1 MDKLKLYL
9 RVTNDQYELP
19 VAVAES
25 PKELAQLLGITA
37 NNVKSSISHKVKT
50 YCVVEVEDDLEKK

>member
-9 RVTNDQYELP
+9 RVTDDQYELP

-25 PKELAQLLGITA
+25 PTELARMLGIRQ
-37 NNVKSSISHKVKT
+37 NNVTSSISHKVKT
-50 YCVVEVEDDLEKK
+50 YCVVEVEDDLEEK